1 MAQTT
6 TTAPPRQTRARTT
19 GTTRGPASGA
29 AATRR
34 GEDRRHHR
42 LPVGVMYEIRL
53 PFIGMV
59 AIPSI
64 ERLTYYAALA
74 ALAAFRLIDW
84 RLALIIGLGHA
95 LAEQNLFRS
104 LKGIGQAAEAV

>member
-6 TTAPPRQTRARTT
+6 TAAPPRQTRARTAA
-19 GTTRGPASGA
+19 TTRRTPSGA
-29 AATRR
+29 APT
-34 GEDRRHHR
+34 RRHHR
-42 LPVGVMYEIRL
+42 LPVGVMYEFRL
-53 PFIGMV
+53 PFIGTV
-59 AIPSI
+59 VSIPSI

-74 ALAAFRLIDW
+74 ALVAFRLIDW
-84 RLALIIGLGHA
+84 RLALIIGFGHA